1 MPTKVQKWGN
11 SLAVRLP
18 REMAKKFK
26 FGEGTTV
33 EIKSEDINK
42 GKSFKEI
49 VGEFKKASKENLLSE

>member
-1 MPTKVQKWGN
+1 MGAKQILNKIKN
-11 SLAVRLP
+11 ADAVFQIGDERVV
-18 REMAKKFK
+18 
-26 FGEGTTV
+26 V